1 MKIQNIKAREIL
13 DSRGLPTIEVDVV
26 LDDGALGRFAVP
38 SGASTGEHEALE
50 LRDLD
55 PKRYLG
61 KGVLKAVE
69 NVVGSLSA
77 LLVGKECGSQ
87 RVIDDLMCEADG
99 TPNKSKF
106 GANAILGV
114 SVAVAKARAASLR
127 LPLYAS
133 LEGFH
138 SNLLPVPLM
147 NVLNGGV
154 HADNGLDVQEF
165 MIAPVGASSF
175 QEALRWGAE
184 VYQHLKAV
192 LKQSKKATAVGDEGG
207 FAPVLTSNIEALD
220 LLSIAVEK
228 SGLKLGAD
236 ILLAVDAAASEW
248 FDKQERVYR
257 MREHGVMSPQKLV
270 NMWEAW
276 CRQYPLFSIED
287 GMDENDWQGWQQLTT
302 CLGHQVQLVGDD
314 LFVTNTERLKQG
326 IESNV
331 ANAILIKLNQI
342 GTLTQ
347 TLDVIKLAKEN
358 GYKTIMSH
366 RSGETEDT
374 SIADIAVATGCG
386 QIKTGASAR
395 TERLC
400 KYNQLLRIE
409 EELGDNA
416 VYAGNQIRRG

>member
-26 LDDGALGRFAVP
+26 LDDGVLGRFAVP
-38 SGASTGEHEALE
+38 SGTSTGEHEALE
-50 LRDLD
+50 LRDAD
-55 PKRYLG
+55 SKRYLG

-69 NVVGSLSA
+69 NVVGSLSP
-77 LLVGKECGSQ
+77 LLVGKECDSQ
-87 RVIDDLMCEADG
+87 RAIDDLMCEADG

-114 SVAVAKARAASLR
+114 SVAVAKARAASLK

-192 LKQSKKATAVGDEGG
+192 LKQGKKATAVGDEGG
-207 FAPVLTSNIEALD
+207 FAPVLKSNIEALD

-228 SGLKLGAD
+228 TGLKLGSD

-248 FDKQERVYR
+248 FNKQEQVYR
-257 MREHGVMSPQKLV
+257 MREHGVMSPQQLV
-270 NMWEAW
+270 DMWEAW

-287 GMDENDWQGWQQLTT
+287 GMDENDWKGWQQLTV
-302 CLGHQVQLVGDD
+302 CLGNQVQLVGDD
-314 LFVTNTERLKQG
+314 LFVTNTKRLKQG
-326 IESNV
+326 IESHV
-331 ANAILIKLNQI
+331 GNAILIKLNQI

-395 TERLC
+395 SERLC